1 MGRIAGRIE
10 EVPEV
15 CQAEEMV
22 DVREIEIL
30 GTSVSLSEEGLG
42 REASG
47 KRRRALLEGL
57 GSIEESKTVNSTA
70 VKGWDPEESRSA
82 RRRRRNAGGNGEDEF
97 GGLVAAGQVG
107 RALRRERD
115 MHEDGEPDTRRREKV
130 QDGMQIPEGS
140 GGDVGDAGV
149 DTRPYDRGCAR
160 GLGLGRRAQ

>member
-10 EVPEV
+10 EVPEA

-70 VKGWDPEESRSA
+70 VRGDRT

-130 QDGMQIPEGS
+130 QDGVQILEGS